1 MSVSDSI
8 DTRSAS
14 GRLVLNV
21 LGSVAEWER
30 QAISE
35 RTKEGLS
42 AVKRQ
47 GYKFGTPP
55 LGYRYAAELDEHGRK
70 VWEVDAAQQRSLA
83 RLLELH
89 DVGKS
94 TPEIAEILNRESAP
108 KNRPGSWNRII
119 VLRVLKRENRLAKV
133 LRVQRGWR
141 RLEEPAAHDAT
152 SCRSVIL
159 ALRAQGLSLR
169 EICTA
174 LEKQRLSPPGGK
186 RWHASSVAAL
196 LGYKRS

>member
-1 MSVSDSI
+1 MSVSDAI

-55 LGYRYAAELDEHGRK
+55 LGYRYAEELDEHGRK
-70 VWEVDAAQQRSLA
+70 VWEVDPAQQRSLA

-89 DVGKS
+89 DAGKS
-94 TPEIAEILNRESAP
+94 TPEIAE
-108 KNRPGSWNRII
+108 
-119 VLRVLKRENRLAKV
+119 V
-133 LRVQRGWR
+133 LRVQKG
-141 RLEEPAAHDAT
+141 
-152 SCRSVIL
+152 
-159 ALRAQGLSLR
+159 
-169 EICTA
+169 
-174 LEKQRLSPPGGK
+174 
-186 RWHASSVAAL
+186 
-196 LGYKRS
+196 